1 MAFWTSQENTV
12 FKNKS
17 LIEGYCA
24 SSEDYNMEDT
34 KFCSQEE
41 LKLRILIL
49 GMGDEHLRN

>member
-1 MAFWTSQENTV
+1 M
-12 FKNKS
+12 
-17 LIEGYCA
+17 EGYCA
-24 SSEDYNMEDT
+24 SHADYNMEDT